1 MKRFV
6 ASLILAAFASLALT
20 SCSGGPAANSVIN
33 VAEIGSLLSINTDV
47 ADAVSAHNQSELANL
62 TTVSFFNLDDA
73 GNPAANTQLGTVEL
87 ITQNPFT
94 VKYEIA
100 EGVRWS
106 DGVAIDAA
114 DLALSFAAG
123 RELQAIDFGS
133 VRAGTGIQ
141 YAKLAKTPSLGDR
154 DLTLTFEQPVTD
166 YQTALTLSVPAH
178 VVGLLADS
186 KWSSANDAKKYV
198 LESVASES
206 RVDLSRIASSYQ
218 NDFKVDSNLSVKAN
232 DPILTSSGAFK
243 IEKFSGPSQLTVVAN
258 KSFNAGEP
266 AKVERINLKFF
277 TDATAAIAAMS
288 AGDVDIAMAEDSGL
302 ASISEIKTLAE
313 AIKDRKVSTFVAAGS
328 VAEQVIFNFG
338 PDSIFADV
346 SPLPE
351 PTFNS
356 GAISWRKAFLNAIP
370 KARIIASVSNRY
382 TAKSSDSFVFGSYS
396 PSYKAVV
403 QDNGSNAYPFQ
414 DVEKAGELMKVS
426 GADTPLTV
434 RVVFDTDNPRAQAEW
449 TLLEARSESAGF
461 TLVSLASADPTDVL
475 KSGAF
480 DVFIGTREVV
490 STPGSDLYSLTGSSF
505 VGFES
510 DFIDRKL
517 AKLAITADSI
527 TQQSLLKEI
536 DTELFKVAYGMP
548 LYEVPSM
555 VVVADSVAG
564 FKPNAHASSATWGCY
579 NWSQVSSK

>member
-6 ASLILAAFASLALT
+6 VSLIIAAFASLSLT
-20 SCSGGPAANSVIN
+20 ACSGGVVANSVIN
-33 VAEIGSLLSINTDV
+33 VAEIGALYSINTDV
-47 ADAVSAHNQSELANL
+47 GDAVSAHNESELANL
-62 TTVSFFNLDDA
+62 TTASFYNLDDA
-73 GNPAANTQLGTVEL
+73 GNLVANIKLGTVEVV
-87 ITQNPFT
+87 TQSPFT

-100 EGVRWS
+100 DGVKWS

-123 RELQAIDFGS
+123 RELQSIDFGS

-141 YAKLAKTPSLGDR
+141 YAKLAKKPALGDR
-154 DLTLTFEQPVTD
+154 ALTLTFEHPVTD
-166 YQTALTLSVPAH
+166 YQTALTLAVPAH

-206 RVDLSRIASSYQ
+206 RVALSRMARSYQ
-218 NDFKVDSNLSVKAN
+218 KDFAVDSNLSVKAN

-243 IEKFSGPSQLTVVAN
+243 VEKFSGASQLTVLAN
-258 KSFNAGEP
+258 KSFIAGEP
-266 AKVERINLKFF
+266 SKVERINLKFF
-277 TDATAAIAAMS
+277 TDATAAIAAVS
-288 AGDVDIAMAEDSGL
+288 AGDVDISIAEDSGL
-302 ASISEIKTLAE
+302 ASISDIKTLAE
-313 AIKDRKVSTFVAAGS
+313 AIKDRKVTTFVAAGS

-338 PDSIFADV
+338 PDSIFADG
-346 SPLPE
+346 S
-351 PTFNS
+351 TKIS
-356 GAISWRKAFLNAIP
+356 SAKDGAKSARIAFLNAIP
-370 KARIIASVSNRY
+370 KGRIIDSVSNRY
-382 TAKSSDSFVFGSYS
+382 TAKSSDSFVFGSDS
-396 PSYKAVV
+396 PSYKSVV

-414 DVEKAGELMKVS
+414 DVEKASELMKS
-426 GADTPLTV
+426 IGADTPVTV

-461 TLVSLASADPTDVL
+461 TLVSLASADPTEVL

-490 STPGSDLYSLTGSSF
+490 STPGADLYSLTGSSF
-505 VGFES
+505 VGFQS
-510 DFIDRKL
+510 DVIDGKL
-517 AKLAITADSI
+517 AKLAKTSESLA
-527 TQQSLLKEI
+527 QQSLLKDI

-555 VVVADSVAG
+555 VVAADSVAG
-564 FKPNAHASSATWGCY
+564 FKPHPHASSATWGYY
-579 NWSQVSSK
+579 NWSQVSPK